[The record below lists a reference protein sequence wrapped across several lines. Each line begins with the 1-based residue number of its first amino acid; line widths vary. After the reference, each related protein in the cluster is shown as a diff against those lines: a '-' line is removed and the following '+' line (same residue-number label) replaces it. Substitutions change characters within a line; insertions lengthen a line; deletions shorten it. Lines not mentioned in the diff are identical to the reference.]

1 MQQPVP
7 SETSDLGLSSLQAEL
22 ARKVLLLAQEGQ
34 WDEGEHVSEIRLA
47 DALGTS
53 RTPVRHVL
61 AALEKRG
68 VFTKIPNVG
77 FRFTGLPNGGQDIE
91 DALPRSEA
99 ETLYERIMTAR
110 ATGEIAAE
118 VSETE
123 LTEHFGTT
131 RGVIRRVLMRLA
143 NSGLAERR
151 TGHGWRFAET
161 LDNKAAIEAS
171 YAFRAIIECGAVR
184 DEEFRPDMQ
193 QLQELRAEQRKL
205 LEKPVERISGSSWF
219 EANANFHAT
228 VVSWARNRFL
238 NEAMERQ
245 NNLRGMTEVAEFT
258 VLTAEGIR
266 KAARD
271 HLAIL
276 DAIEGGDHE
285 KAASILNRHLSRSRK
300 DGGELD

>member
-1 MQQPVP
+1 MQQSTT
-7 SETSDLGLSSLQAEL
+7 SETTDLGLSNLQAEL
-22 ARKVLLLAQEGQ
+22 ARKILILAQDGQ
-34 WDEGEHVSEIRLA
+34 WSEGEHVSEIRLA
-47 DALGTS
+47 DTLGTS

-61 AALEKRG
+61 VALEKRG

-77 FRFTGLPNGGQDIE
+77 FRFAGLPNGGQEIE
-91 DALPRSEA
+91 DALPHSET
-99 ETLYERIMTAR
+99 ELLYERVMTAR
-110 ATGEIAAE
+110 ATGEIATE

-171 YAFRAIIECGAVR
+171 YVFRAIIECGAVR
-184 DEEFRPDMQ
+184 DGDFRPDFQ
-193 QLQELRAEQRKL
+193 QLRELRAQQRKL
-205 LEKPVERISGSSWF
+205 LEKPVGRISGSGWF

-228 VVSWARNRFL
+228 IVGWAHNRFL
-238 NEAMERQ
+238 NEAIERQ
-245 NNLRGMTEVAEFT
+245 NNLRRMTEVAEFT

-276 DAIEGGDHE
+276 DAIEAGDRE
-285 KAASILNRHLSRSRK
+285 EAVAILNRHLSRSRK
-300 DGGELD
+300 NGGELD